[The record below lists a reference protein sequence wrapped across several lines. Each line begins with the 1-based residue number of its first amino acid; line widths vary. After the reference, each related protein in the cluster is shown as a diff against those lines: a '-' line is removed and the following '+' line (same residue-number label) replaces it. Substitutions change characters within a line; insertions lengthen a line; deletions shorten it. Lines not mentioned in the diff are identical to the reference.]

1 MRIGEIPIGGGSP
14 LVLISGLNV
23 LETADAAVDC
33 GRELQ
38 AIAKRH
44 SLPLVFKAS
53 FDKANRSS
61 RSSYRGPGIEAG
73 LEMLVAVKEA
83 TGLPLLTDVHE
94 PAQAEIVAAVADC
107 LQVPAFLVRQSD
119 LIAACAVTGRPL
131 NLKRGP
137 FIAPRDMRYAVDKAR
152 SWGANDV
159 LVSERGTSF
168 GYNDLVV
175 DMRGL
180 VVMREFAP
188 VCFDAT
194 HAAQQPGAAG
204 GASGGDR
211 RMVAPLA
218 RAAAATGIDALFV
231 ETHPDPAT
239 APCDGAC
246 QIRPEDLD
254 ALLADVCAIQS
265 GVHNGGVHDRP

>member
-1 MRIGEIPIGGGSP
+1 MRIGAISVGGGAP

-23 LETADAAVDC
+23 LETAEAAVAC
-33 GRELQ
+33 GRALQ

-44 SLPLVFKAS
+44 EVPLVFKAS

-61 RSSYRGPGIEAG
+61 RSSFRGPGIEAG
-73 LEMLVAVKEA
+73 LEMLAAVKEA
-83 TGLPLLTDVHE
+83 TGLLILTDVHE
-94 PAQAEIVAAVADC
+94 PAQAEQAAGVADC
-107 LQVPAFLVRQSD
+107 LQIPAFLVRQSD
-119 LIAACAVTGRPL
+119 LMAACAATGRPL

-137 FIAPRDMRYAVDKAR
+137 FIAPQDMRYAVAKAQ
-152 SWGANDV
+152 SFGATDV
-159 LVSERGTSF
+159 LVSERGTGF
-168 GYNDLVV
+168 GHNDLVV

-180 VVMREFAP
+180 VVMREFAA

-194 HAAQQPGAAG
+194 HSAQLPGAAG

-231 ETHPDPAT
+231 ETHPDPES

-254 ALLADVCAIQS
+254 ALLTDVRAI
-265 GVHNGGVHDRP
+265 HTTLTPRR

>member
-1 MRIGEIPIGGGSP
+1 MQIGKIPIGGGSP

-23 LETADAAVDC
+23 LETAEDAVEC
-33 GRELQ
+33 GRALQ

-44 SLPLVFKAS
+44 ALPLVFKAS

-61 RSSYRGPGIEAG
+61 RSSYRGPGVEAG
-73 LEMLVAVKEA
+73 LEMLAAVKDA
-83 TGLPLLTDVHE
+83 TGLPILTDVHE
-94 PAQAEIVAAVADC
+94 PAQAETAAAVADC

-119 LIAACAVTGRPL
+119 LIAACAATGRAL

-137 FIAPRDMRYAVDKAR
+137 FIAPHDMRYAVEKAR
-152 SWGANDV
+152 SWGADDV

-168 GYNDLVV
+168 GHNDLVV

-194 HAAQQPGAAG
+194 HAAQQPGAAA

-254 ALLADVCAIQS
+254 TLLADIRAIHS
-265 GVHNGGVHDRP
+265 VLHARP